1 MMAEPM
7 EDVAVNFKI
16 VELIRQK
23 EKKEHAIMEMKAK
36 MNSKK

>member
-1 MMAEPM
+1 MAEEPL
-7 EDVAVNFKI
+7 EDIAVNMKI
-16 VELIRQK
+16 LELMRQK